1 MHKTMLTGALIL
13 TAGLAQETRNFDH
26 NFEYRR
32 VETVTGNPA
41 APVTAGMFFFGG
53 TEMAMDGAVVK
64 GAPYSAD
71 ASTETSQTLADGN
84 RIHRT
89 SKSALYRD
97 SEGRTRREQ
106 TLGEVGPLVAS
117 GGPIQTVVIND
128 PVAGTTYML
137 NSRDKT
143 AHKMPGKAQVMMMTG
158 ADMKAKAKIKAEHEH
173 MIGGGVVSAGPGLP
187 DVGVQ
192 SFAVRINGPA
202 AEGDMKN
209 IKAESLGTQMM
220 EGVAVDGTR
229 TTLTIPAGSIG
240 NDRAIEVVTEQW
252 YSKQLQ
258 TTVMT
263 KTTDP
268 RMGETVYKLS
278 NIKLDEPAQ
287 SLFTVPSDYQV
298 IDPMAK

>member
-1 MHKTMLTGALIL
+1 
-13 TAGLAQETRNFDH
+13 
-26 NFEYRR
+26 
-32 VETVTGNPA
+32 
-41 APVTAGMFFFGG
+41 MFFFGG

-71 ASTETSQTLADGN
+71 ASTETTQTLADGN

-89 SKSALYRD
+89 SKSSLYRD
-97 SEGRTRREQ
+97 SDGRTRREQ

-117 GGPIQTVVIND
+117 GVPIQTVVIND

-143 AHKMPGKAQVMMMTG
+143 ANKMPGKPQIMMMTG
-158 ADMKAKAKIKAEHEH
+158 ADMKDKAKLKAEQEH
-173 MIGGGVVSAGPGLP
+173 IMGGGIVGGGAIG
-187 DVGVQ
+187 GVQ
-192 SFAVRINGPA
+192 SFAIRVKDPGPD
-202 AEGDMKN
+202 GDPKN
-209 IKAESLGTQMM
+209 FKSESLGTQM

-240 NDRAIEVVTEQW
+240 NDRAIEVVSEQW

-258 TTVMT
+258 TTVLT

-278 NIKLDEPAQ
+278 NIKLDEPAS